1 MNAERSEARRLGM
14 RSAARLTLL
23 VLLAACAKTPAPPS
37 VSAGFEAEQ
46 ISFDGLPRVKSPRFA
61 GVWVRSDTDFSV
73 YRKLML
79 LPAEIAYKKAP
90 VQSRETDAG
99 FPLDETQK
107 QKLAEMARTVFL
119 SELVT
124 RGGWQIVETPGPDV
138 LLVQGGLI
146 DLVVHAPPGTASAR
160 AEPSVSTLGAMT
172 LVMQFYDSQT
182 REILARVVDRRDV
195 TTSTGQE
202 QAPADVS
209 VPADLRRFFQEW
221 AKRLREGLDTVRGST
236 SSVGAGS

>member
-1 MNAERSEARRLGM
+1 MTTERSDVRRLGLHE
-14 RSAARLTLL
+14 AAPLAL
-23 VLLAACAKTPAPPS
+23 VLLLAGCAKTSAPPS
-37 VSAGFEAEQ
+37 VSTGFEAEQ
-46 ISFDGLPRVKSPRFA
+46 LSFDGLPRVKSPRFA

-99 FPLDETQK
+99 FPLDEAQK
-107 QKLAEMARTVFL
+107 QRLAEMARTVFL
-119 SELVT
+119 SELVS

-146 DLVVHAPPGTASAR
+146 DLVVHVPPGTAAAR
-160 AEPSVSTLGAMT
+160 AEPSVSSLGAMT

-182 REILARVVDRRDV
+182 REILARVVDRRDIAA
-195 TTSTGQE
+195 STGEKPAQ
-202 QAPADVS
+202 ADVS

-236 SSVGAGS
+236 SAVGAR